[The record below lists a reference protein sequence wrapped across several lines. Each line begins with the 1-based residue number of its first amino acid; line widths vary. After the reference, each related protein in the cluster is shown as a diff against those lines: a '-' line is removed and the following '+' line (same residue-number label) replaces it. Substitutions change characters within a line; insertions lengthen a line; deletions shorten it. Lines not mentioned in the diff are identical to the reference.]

1 MNHDSFS
8 LPGIQKIYT
17 LRSAT
22 HSTCNPETRQASLPV
37 FSLLLG
43 SFANQPTR
51 VTNPPC
57 KRELHYPM
65 FNSVW
70 PVVSGLTNWL
80 LRLESS
86 VVCTGNKP
94 LNKLKSLHLYQ
105 ILECAPQRHSSGVKA
120 PQILPK
126 EFNTMYCIKEC
137 DTCIQV
143 RKQ

>member
-1 MNHDSFS
+1 MNHDSLS

-65 FNSVW
+65 FNSV
-70 PVVSGLTNWL
+70 
-80 LRLESS
+80 
-86 VVCTGNKP
+86 
-94 LNKLKSLHLYQ
+94 
-105 ILECAPQRHSSGVKA
+105 
-120 PQILPK
+120 
-126 EFNTMYCIKEC
+126 
-137 DTCIQV
+137 
-143 RKQ
+143 